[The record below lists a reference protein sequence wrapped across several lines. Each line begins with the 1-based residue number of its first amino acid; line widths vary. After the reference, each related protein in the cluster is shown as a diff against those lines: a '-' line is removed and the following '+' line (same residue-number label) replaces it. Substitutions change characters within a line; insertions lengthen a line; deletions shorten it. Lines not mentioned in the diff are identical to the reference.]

1 MGAFDMMHIAGSGM
15 AMHQTWMDTLSFN
28 ISNVNTARRT
38 SENAFQAQYAIAQS
52 VQGADGTG
60 EGVRTAGIAL
70 GDPQGRVV
78 YSPDNP
84 LADAKGYVRMPDID
98 LGSQMSQLIMAQR
111 GFQAQTA
118 VLRNAQDVYSSALSI
133 GKQS

>member
-15 AMHQTWMDTLSFN
+15 AMHQTWLDTLSYN
-28 ISNVNTARRT
+28 ISNVNTARPM
-38 SENAFQAQYAIAQS
+38 SQKAFQAQFAIAQS
-52 VQGADGTG
+52 VSGPQGG
-60 EGVRTAGIAL
+60 EGVHTVGIAL
-70 GDPQGRVV
+70 GDATGRVV
-78 YSPDNP
+78 YQPDSP
-84 LADAKGYVRMPDID
+84 LADADGNVRMPDID

-111 GFQAQTA
+111 GFQAQSE